1 MPQPAAL
8 QRQLALRGHD
18 QIIQPSVPGLAA
30 VLDGQRHVADG
41 DAPAGR
47 ILAPIVVHLAVR
59 DLVPVQVQRVRLAA
73 LASPARVAH
82 TADILIQ
89 RQRAAAGQP
98 RGLGRV
104 VGLIGRAVHLRRVSL
119 VAVHAAPVLD
129 LLVGAFDNSDVGDTA
144 SPACNRGIIRHI
156 RPVRILKGV
165 ARGQRLAGIDGLAHG
180 RIFDL
185 SIRAAGQLGVRDAVQ
200 IPAGIAQLADR
211 TCFLTNDERSL
222 SRTRI
227 QL

>member
-8 QRQLALRGHD
+8 QRQLTLRGHD
-18 QIIQPSVPGLAA
+18 QIIQPSVPVRAA

-47 ILAPIVVHLAVR
+47 IPAPIVVHLAVR

-73 LASPARVAH
+73 LARPARVAH

-98 RGLGRV
+98 RGLGLA

-119 VAVHAAPVLD
+119 VAVHAVPVLD
-129 LLVGAFDNSDVGDTA
+129 DLMGAFDNGDVVDA
-144 SPACNRGIIRHI
+144 AVVIFKRGIVRHK
-156 RPVRILKGV
+156 RPVRILEGV
-165 ARGQRLAGIDGLAHG
+165 ARGQCLAGGDGHIPSRTG
-180 RIFDL
+180 NFP
-185 SIRAAGQLGVRDAVQ
+185 IRAAGQLGVRN
-200 IPAGIAQLADR
+200 IL
-211 TCFLTNDERSL
+211 
-222 SRTRI
+222 
-227 QL
+227 

>member
-8 QRQLALRGHD
+8 QRQLTVCGHD

-47 ILAPIVVHLAVR
+47 ILAPIVVHIAVR

-73 LASPARVAH
+73 HARPARVAH

-98 RGLGRV
+98 RGLGLA

-119 VAVHAAPVLD
+119 VAVHAVPVLD
-129 LLVGAFDNSDVGDTA
+129 DLVGAEDHLDVVDA
-144 SPACNRGIIRHI
+144 LPACKRGIVRHK
-156 RPVRILKGV
+156 RLVRILEGV
-165 ARGQRLAGIDGLAHG
+165 ARGQRLAGGDGH
-180 RIFDL
+180 IPSFTDDF
-185 SIRAAGQLGVRDAVQ
+185 SICAAGQLGVRN
-200 IPAGIAQLADR
+200 IL
-211 TCFLTNDERSL
+211 
-222 SRTRI
+222 
-227 QL
+227 

>member
-73 LASPARVAH
+73 HARPARAAH

-89 RQRAAAGQP
+89 RQRAAVGQP
-98 RGLGRV
+98 RGLGLA
-104 VGLIGRAVHLRRVSL
+104 VGLIGRTVHLRRVSL
-119 VAVHAAPVLD
+119 VAVHAVPVLD
-129 LLVGAFDNSDVGDTA
+129 DLMGAFDNGDVVDA
-144 SPACNRGIIRHI
+144 AVVIFKRGIVRHK
-156 RPVRILKGV
+156 RPVRILEGV
-165 ARGQRLAGIDGLAHG
+165 ARGQCLAGGDGHIPSRTG
-180 RIFDL
+180 NFP
-185 SIRAAGQLGVRDAVQ
+185 IRAAGQLGVRN
-200 IPAGIAQLADR
+200 IL
-211 TCFLTNDERSL
+211 
-222 SRTRI
+222 
-227 QL
+227 

>member
-73 LASPARVAH
+73 HARPARVAH

-98 RGLGRV
+98 RGLGLA

-129 LLVGAFDNSDVGDTA
+129 DLVGAENDLEVVDAAAVVFK
-144 SPACNRGIIRHI
+144 RGTVRHK
-156 RPVRILKGV
+156 RPVRILEGV
-165 ARGQRLAGIDGLAHG
+165 ARGQRLAGGDGHIPSRTG
-180 RIFDL
+180 NFP
-185 SIRAAGQLGVRDAVQ
+185 IRAAGQLGFRN
-200 IPAGIAQLADR
+200 IL
-211 TCFLTNDERSL
+211 
-222 SRTRI
+222 
-227 QL
+227 